1 MCKFI
6 ILNER
11 KDSEIRICSSSA
23 FFMDTISVT
32 VFILGILCLFYDWLN
47 EVPCGEIVGDYKVA
61 ILVVS
66 SIEFLGTGL

>member
-1 MCKFI
+1 
-6 ILNER
+6 
-11 KDSEIRICSSSA
+11 
-23 FFMDTISVT
+23 MDTISVT